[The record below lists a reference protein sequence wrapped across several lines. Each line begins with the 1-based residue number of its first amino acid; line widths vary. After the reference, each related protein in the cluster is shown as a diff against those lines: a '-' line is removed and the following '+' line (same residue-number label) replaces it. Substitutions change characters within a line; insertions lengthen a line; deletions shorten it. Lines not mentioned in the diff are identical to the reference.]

1 MIELTTIQDRLSAIA
16 CPICRKPGPY
26 RVSPR
31 PDAGYG
37 ETLYTAACTACAYS
51 FKVTLFDQE
60 MFGVMHPDIK
70 EGLSQLACPSCEKRG
85 VTLEFQ
91 CHPSVRACVTFL
103 ACPAC
108 GHAFSESLPFLD

>member
-37 ETLYTAACTACAYS
+37 ETLYTAICAACAYS
-51 FKVTLFDQE
+51 FKVTLFDLE
-60 MFGVMHPDIK
+60 MLKPMHPDIA
-70 EGLSQLACPSCEKRG
+70 EWLARLPCHACQRQG
-85 VTLEFQ
+85 ARLEFQ
-91 CHPSVRACVTFL
+91 CHPSVRACVTFVT
-103 ACPAC
+103 CSTC
-108 GHAFSESLPFLD
+108 DHHFSESVPFLD